1 MDFNVSYTPTNDDE
15 SVVLI
20 KPLLPSSPLA
30 FRRRENTPKILP
42 YYADFILD
50 DLESTIYIIVNSLF
64 RRTLPPPPIKGIDR

>member
-1 MDFNVSYTPTNDDE
+1 MDSNVSYTPTNDDE
-15 SVVLI
+15 SVVLT
-20 KPLLPSSPLA
+20 KPFLPFLHLA

-64 RRTLPPPPIKGIDR
+64 RRTLLPPPIKGIDK